1 VSDPP
6 RYIGGDEIPRR
17 EDAGSAARRRDE
29 DRWLKA
35 VDDAAHTG
43 HHDPEWSSEQTHA
56 GEFGARNQF
65 GDPID

>member
-1 VSDPP
+1 MSDHQ

-17 EDAGSAARRRDE
+17 DAGSAARRRDE

-43 HHDPEWSSEQTHA
+43 RHDPEWSSEQTFA
-56 GEFGARNQF
+56 GEFGTFNGF